1 MIKKEQYGL
10 NRLVLCWTIGLF
22 SILWLQAFT
31 ETATGQSLSVSG
43 TVVTMEEGD
52 PAPVTGTNIQLLT
65 RADSSMVRGTTSDRT
80 GAFEL
85 NELEPG
91 DYLLRVSYLGFRPV
105 VRDISLEEENLTEL
119 LIQLEEAPL
128 QLNELFITSRRPR
141 VEVQGDTTRFLA
153 GGYQAN
159 PDASAE
165 DLVRRMPG
173 FMMQD
178 GRLQA
183 QGEDVQRVLVDG
195 EEFFGD
201 DASLTLRNLPAT
213 MISEVEIFDRRSEQS
228 RFTGFDDGSGERT
241 LNVVTKEGMNRGQFG
256 RVGSSFGTDTRYL
269 GTGNYNYFNGSQRV
283 TLLGMS
289 NNINQLNFSRDDLV
303 GLSENQGRGGR
314 GGRSGGNARNFMVGG
329 QSGISTVH
337 SGGLNYN
344 DRWGDSWKIN
354 SSYFFNTV
362 DNVTDRE
369 LNREYITG
377 VSENQLYD
385 EETYQESENYNH
397 RFNMRLEHT
406 FDERRSFIFT
416 PRFALQRNNSSRTLD
431 GLTVDEEN
439 QPINEITSIN
449 RTDNGGFDL
458 SGNLLYRHRFE
469 KEGRTF
475 SANVRSAV
483 NDDTGERY
491 QYDESLY
498 FGESSNEI
506 LTDRQ
511 VELFTGGQNYSA
523 DFSWTEPAGENGQ
536 VMLTYEPSYSFNESI
551 QDAFRPDEVTGKYN
565 RPDTSLSNR
574 YENRVWNQ
582 RGRGSYRHSGEKT
595 NVDLNLSLQ
604 QSTLNGEQIFP
615 RRFDTSESWTHLLP
629 GASLR
634 YRINDRA
641 NLRLSY
647 NTGTRIPSARQL
659 QDVID
664 DSDPLRLTTGNP
676 DLAPQ
681 YDHRTFLRAR
691 AVDAESGR
699 SSMVF
704 VSMGYSQNHI
714 GSRTFIAE
722 SDTLVQEGIR
732 LGRGGRLITTDNL
745 GDSWN
750 IRTFLNRSVPF
761 DLIRSNLNLFS
772 GVSYSRTPSVIN
784 DEKNWS
790 RTLGLNGGISTSS
803 NISPDI
809 DFRFSYRASYN
820 LVSNTIRP
828 ELDNNYYSGRA
839 YVNMDL
845 MPWGGLVVAGN
856 MNFQHFEGLG
866 EEYNRSTLFLNAAL
880 GYKFL
885 ENQAAEIRISVY
897 DLLARNNSINRTVS
911 DNYIEDMRS
920 NVLSRYALLTFS
932 YNFRS
937 FPAHK

>member
-1 MIKKEQYGL
+1 MIKKELFGL

-22 SILWLQAFT
+22 FILWLQAFT
-31 ETATGQSLSVSG
+31 EIATGQSLSVSG
-43 TVVTMEEGD
+43 TIVTMEEEEQV
-52 PAPVTGTNIQLLT
+52 PVTGTNIQLLT
-65 RADSSMVRGTTSDRT
+65 KADSSMVRGTTSAQDGR
-80 GAFEL
+80 FEL
-85 NELEPG
+85 RGMDPG
-91 DYLLRVSYLGFRPV
+91 SYLLRVSYLGFRPV
-105 VRDISLEEENLTEL
+105 VRDISLVEESLSDL

-201 DASLTLRNLPAT
+201 DASLALRNLPAT
-213 MISEVEIFDRRSEQS
+213 MIAEVEVFDRRSEQS

-256 RVGSSFGTDTRYL
+256 RIGSSFGTDTRYL
-269 GTGNYNYFNGSQRV
+269 GTGNYNYFNGSQRI

-289 NNINQLNFSRDDLV
+289 NNINQLNFSRDDLE
-303 GLSENQGRGGR
+303 GLSENQGGGRRGR
-314 GGRSGGNARNFMVGG
+314 GGGSTRNFMVGG

-344 DRWGDSWKIN
+344 DRWGENWKVN

-362 DNVTDRE
+362 DNVTDQE
-369 LNREYITG
+369 LNREYLTGIT
-377 VSENQLYD
+377 EDQIYD
-385 EETYQESENYNH
+385 EETWQESDNYNH

-406 FDERRSFIFT
+406 IDEQRSFIFT
-416 PRFALQRNNSSRTLD
+416 PRFNAQYNNSSRTLD
-431 GLTVDEEN
+431 GMTFDEEN

-458 SGNLLYRHRFE
+458 GGNLLYRHRFD

-475 SANVRSAV
+475 SANLRSSI

-491 QYDESLY
+491 QYDESIY
-498 FGESSNEI
+498 FGETSDEI

-523 DFSWTEPAGENGQ
+523 DFSWTEPAGEDGQ
-536 VMLTYEPSYSFNESI
+536 VMLSYEPSYSRNESV
-551 QDAFRPDEVTGKYN
+551 QDAFRPDQETGEYT

-574 YENRVWNQ
+574 YENRVWNH
-582 RGRGSYRHSGEKT
+582 RGRGSYRYSGEKT
-595 NVDLNLSLQ
+595 NVDVSLSLQ
-604 QSTLNGEQIFP
+604 QSSLNGEQVFP

-634 YRINDRA
+634 YRFNDRA

-659 QDVID
+659 QDVVD

-681 YDHRTFLRAR
+681 YDHRVFLRAR
-691 AVDAESGR
+691 AVDAESGK

-732 LGRGGRLITTDNL
+732 LGRGGRLTTTDNL

-750 IRTFLNRSVPF
+750 LRTFLNRSVPF

-790 RTLGLNGGISTSS
+790 RTVGLNGGISASS

-809 DFRFSYRASYN
+809 DFRFSYRGSYN

-828 ELDNNYYSGRA
+828 EMDDNYYAGRA
-839 YVNMDL
+839 YANMDL
-845 MPWGGLVVAGN
+845 MPWGGLVIAGN

-866 EEYNRSTLFLNAAL
+866 EEYNQSTLFLNAAI

-885 ENQAAEIRISVY
+885 ENRAAEIRLSVY
-897 DLLARNNSINRTVS
+897 DLLARNNSVNRTIS
-911 DNYIEDMRS
+911 DTYVEDMRS

-937 FPAHK
+937 FPARN

>member
-1 MIKKEQYGL
+1 MIKKELYGL
-10 NRLVLCWTIGLF
+10 NRFVLCWTIGLF
-22 SILWLQAFT
+22 SILWLQALP
-31 ETATGQSLSVSG
+31 EAVTGQSLSVSG
-43 TVVTMEEGD
+43 TVVTMEAED
-52 PAPVTGTNIQLLT
+52 PIPITGTNIQLLT
-65 RADSSMVRGTTSDRT
+65 RADSSMVRGTTSDQT

-85 NELEPG
+85 NELESG
-91 DYLLRVSYLGFRPV
+91 DYLLRISYLGFRPV
-105 VRDISLEEENLTEL
+105 VRDISLGEESLTDL

-128 QLNELFITSRRPR
+128 QLNELFITRRRPR

-173 FMMQD
+173 FLMQD

-183 QGEDVQRVLVDG
+183 QGEDVQKVLVDG

-201 DASLTLRNLPAT
+201 DASLALRNLPAT
-213 MISEVEIFDRRSEQS
+213 MIAEVEVFDRRSEQS

-289 NNINQLNFSRDDLV
+289 NNINQLNFSRDDLE

-314 GGRSGGNARNFMVGG
+314 GGGTARNFMVGG

-344 DRWGDSWKIN
+344 DRWGNSWKIN

-377 VSENQLYD
+377 VSENQFYD
-385 EETYQESENYNH
+385 EETYQESDNYNH

-416 PRFALQRNNSSRTLD
+416 PRFSLQRNNSSRTLD
-431 GLTVDEEN
+431 GLTIDEEN

-458 SGNLLYRHRFE
+458 GGNLLYRHRFE
-469 KEGRTF
+469 KKGRTF

-536 VMLTYEPSYSFNESI
+536 VMLSYEPSYSFNESI
-551 QDAFRPDEVTGKYN
+551 QDAFRPDEVTGEYS

-574 YENRVWNQ
+574 YENRVWNH
-582 RGRGSYRHSGEKT
+582 RGRGSYRYSSDKT

-604 QSTLNGEQIFP
+604 QSTLSGEQVFP

-629 GASLR
+629 SASFQ
-634 YRINDRA
+634 YRFNDRA

-681 YDHRTFLRAR
+681 YDHRIFLRTR
-691 AVDAESGR
+691 AVDAESGK

-790 RTLGLNGGISTSS
+790 RTLGLNGGISASS

-828 ELDNNYYSGRA
+828 ELDNNYYTGRA

-845 MPWGGLVVAGN
+845 MPWKGLVVAGN
-856 MNFQHFEGLG
+856 VNFQHFEGLG

-885 ENQAAEIRISVY
+885 ENQAAEIRLSVY
-897 DLLARNNSINRTVS
+897 DLLGRNNNINRTIS

-937 FPAHK
+937 FPARR